1 MGVKVLAATCAA
13 AKKAV
18 CGFAS
23 AGPEAGSSAMTHEEG
38 GSQTAVISSQAGP
51 SYENT
56 DHGYDVTMTHGVMG
70 VNVISR
76 ICGKNA

>member
-1 MGVKVLAATCAA
+1 MLTMGWTMLRRSDRMWGTAAGRA
-13 AKKAV
+13 
-18 CGFAS
+18 
-23 AGPEAGSSAMTHEEG
+23 PHLLY
-38 GSQTAVISSQAGP
+38 SSQAGP

-70 VNVISR
+70 VNVILR